1 MLDWLLA
8 AQKRVENKLA
18 KRHLKQGG
26 VLLFDLSSSY
36 FEGHKCSIG
45 KYGKNRDGK
54 RGKEQIN
61 YALVCAPDGCPV
73 SVQVFPGNT
82 GDPRA
87 LTALARSM
95 RNRFGIDSVA
105 VVGDRGMITSKRIRD
120 DLTPLGL
127 DWITALKKNQ
137 IRTLLKVPEKEAEP
151 GEKVEKKPPL
161 CPETLVPDEVNE
173 ITAPSYPRER
183 LMACLNP
190 RLQNEQRRKREELL
204 LATEKELQEIHRLV
218 ENGTLDTKEKID
230 RRLRSEVNKMKVAKH
245 LTITT
250 TEKSLSWKR
259 NTDKIREEARLD
271 GIYVIRT
278 SLKTDAISGKTTLC
292 RRLCDSLNGGLYRV
306 AYTSMSTGSVIDTYA
321 AIAEAFGR
329 PAPQRRL
336 AQWRA
341 VRTEITRLN
350 ASQTPFLIFD
360 EAHHLSNQALEELRL
375 LTNYAMDSEKRLCM
389 LLVGL
394 PPLRKRLRM
403 GQV

>member
-173 ITAPSYPRER
+173 ITAPTLST
-183 LMACLNP
+183 
-190 RLQNEQRRKREELL
+190 RK
-204 LATEKELQEIHRLV
+204 AH
-218 ENGTLDTKEKID
+218 
-230 RRLRSEVNKMKVAKH
+230 
-245 LTITT
+245 
-250 TEKSLSWKR
+250 
-259 NTDKIREEARLD
+259 
-271 GIYVIRT
+271 
-278 SLKTDAISGKTTLC
+278 
-292 RRLCDSLNGGLYRV
+292 GLPQ
-306 AYTSMSTGSVIDTYA
+306 
-321 AIAEAFGR
+321 
-329 PAPQRRL
+329 PAPAERATAQARGTAPGHRKGTAGNTQAGSKMELSIQRKKSTAGWGARS
-336 AQWRA
+336 
-341 VRTEITRLN
+341 TR
-350 ASQTPFLIFD
+350 
-360 EAHHLSNQALEELRL
+360 
-375 LTNYAMDSEKRLCM
+375 
-389 LLVGL
+389 
-394 PPLRKRLRM
+394 
-403 GQV
+403 

>member
-190 RLQNEQRRKREELL
+190 RLQNEQRRNPSLTSRKI
-204 LATEKELQEIHRLV
+204 TSVFSGTYVHRLS
-218 ENGTLDTKEKID
+218 K
-230 RRLRSEVNKMKVAKH
+230 RSG
-245 LTITT
+245 
-250 TEKSLSWKR
+250 
-259 NTDKIREEARLD
+259 RECSPAAF
-271 GIYVIRT
+271 V
-278 SLKTDAISGKTTLC
+278 
-292 RRLCDSLNGGLYRV
+292 
-306 AYTSMSTGSVIDTYA
+306 TGSLRFWPFG
-321 AIAEAFGR
+321 AF
-329 PAPQRRL
+329 
-336 AQWRA
+336 
-341 VRTEITRLN
+341 
-350 ASQTPFLIFD
+350 
-360 EAHHLSNQALEELRL
+360 
-375 LTNYAMDSEKRLCM
+375 
-389 LLVGL
+389 
-394 PPLRKRLRM
+394 
-403 GQV
+403 